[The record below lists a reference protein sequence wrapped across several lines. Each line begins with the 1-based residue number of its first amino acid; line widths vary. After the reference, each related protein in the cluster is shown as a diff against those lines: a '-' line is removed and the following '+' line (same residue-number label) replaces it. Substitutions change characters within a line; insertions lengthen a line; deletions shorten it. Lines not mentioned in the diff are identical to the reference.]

1 MSLFYIMVGAADSGC
16 PVSAYIWVFRM
27 YESMH
32 HHLRLSRKLQ
42 IMNGRRTATLL
53 KTISGCGA
61 PVRAQH
67 RMLEFCR
74 CAIAEHRNRG
84 QDLVLI
90 VATEQFQVCLR
101 TATTPHAVTVQ

>member
-1 MSLFYIMVGAADSGC
+1 
-16 PVSAYIWVFRM
+16 
-27 YESMH
+27 MH

-42 IMNGRRTATLL
+42 MMNGRRTATLL
-53 KTISGCGA
+53 KTISGRGGA

-74 CAIAEHRNRG
+74 YAIAEHRNRG
-84 QDLVLI
+84 QELVLI